1 MPYAEIGGKTLVL
14 AVYDFDRF
22 SKHDVIG
29 EARIP
34 MNSVDLGQ
42 IVEEWRDLVSPEDNT
57 DSDKLGDIC
66 FSLRYVPTAGKLT
79 VVILEAK
86 EQFYIAFSCSFS
98 PSFWFISNSNFF
110 LFSCSR
116 CVFGPSGCV

>member
-42 IVEEWRDLVSPEDNT
+42 IVEEWRELVSPEDNA

-66 FSLRYVPTAGKLT
+66 FSG
-79 VVILEAK
+79 
-86 EQFYIAFSCSFS
+86 
-98 PSFWFISNSNFF
+98 NSQN
-110 LFSCSR
+110 
-116 CVFGPSGCV
+116 

>member
-1 MPYAEIGGKTLVL
+1 ML

-29 EARIP
+29 EVRIP
-34 MNSVDLGQ
+34 INSVDLGQ
-42 IVEEWRDLVSPEDNT
+42 IVEEWKELKSPEDNA

-79 VVILEAK
+79 VVVLEAK
-86 EQFYIAFSCSFS
+86 ET
-98 PSFWFISNSNFF
+98 
-110 LFSCSR
+110 
-116 CVFGPSGCV
+116 V